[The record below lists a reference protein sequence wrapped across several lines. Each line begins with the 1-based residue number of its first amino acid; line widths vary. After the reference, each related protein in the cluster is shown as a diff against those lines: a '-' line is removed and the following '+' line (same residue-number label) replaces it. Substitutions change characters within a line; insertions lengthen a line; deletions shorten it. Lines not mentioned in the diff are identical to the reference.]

1 MLGREI
7 QDPDGIEE
15 KRHSTGIGVTS
26 GLHCIWTGKEKNE
39 SRRKIPG
46 YGRYSER
53 TARNRFN
60 GYEIHMGRSEVDTK
74 SDRLVSMREEGNE
87 EPQRYHED
95 GPRTEMSMAV
105 MYMVFL
111 MKNWCQKELFLLY

>member
-15 KRHSTGIGVTS
+15 KAQYRDWGYFRSA
-26 GLHCIWTGKEKNE
+26 LYLDRKEKNE

-53 TARNRFN
+53 TARNP
-60 GYEIHMGRSEVDTK
+60 V
-74 SDRLVSMREEGNE
+74 
-87 EPQRYHED
+87 
-95 GPRTEMSMAV
+95 
-105 MYMVFL
+105 
-111 MKNWCQKELFLLY
+111 